1 MKKRNTTFIALLL
14 CTATL
19 SLNAQ
24 DWHLLGNAG
33 TNASTHFVGTT
44 DAKPL
49 VFRTNNTE
57 RMRILP
63 NGRVG
68 IGTKTPQALFNVP
81 VTGSVTLTTT
91 DNFLLGN
98 TASS

>member
-33 TNASTHFVGTT
+33 TNPAVNFIGTT
-44 DAKPL
+44 DAKGL
-49 VFRTNNTE
+49 VFKTNKTE
-57 RMRILP
+57 RMRILST
-63 NGRVG
+63 GWVG
-68 IGTKTPQALFNVP
+68 IGTNKPLALLNVP
-81 VTGSVTLTTT
+81 VNGNVTLTTT

-98 TASS
+98 T